1 MFFFHRRSTILYL
14 IDKREKFLKK
24 IFPPPS
30 PNKKGMQCMYLSMK
44 SMNPLHC
51 FLYTQMLY
59 SFSPVCSVK
68 PVLGPGSHQ
77 KTHWLVDQLK
87 KEWACRLLNLKE
99 YGNFTFNNRFVKPLS
114 VVPKLFWAGHSR
126 NSIFKKLSPL
136 LSVLRSRS
144 RWSQNVLV
152 PGAGAEDKI
161 KKFSAVSLEDASM
174 KKS

>member
-1 MFFFHRRSTILYL
+1 MHVPFY
-14 IDKREKFLKK
+14 EKYGPPALLLVYTNVVFLLTSVQCKACPWARK
-24 IFPPPS
+24 PS
-30 PNKKGMQCMYLSMK
+30 ENTL
-44 SMNPLHC
+44 
-51 FLYTQMLY
+51 TD
-59 SFSPVCSVK
+59 
-68 PVLGPGSHQ
+68 
-77 KTHWLVDQLK
+77 DQLK

-126 NSIFKKLSPL
+126 NSIFKKLSTL

-144 RWSQNVLV
+144 RWSRNVLV